1 MPVIKRYANRKLY
14 DTDAKG
20 YITLEGVAALIRQGR
35 DVRVI
40 DHESGADIT
49 LQVLAQVIF
58 EEEKKTAGGLPG
70 TVLTGLIQAGSDTLS
85 HLRHAILPNG
95 HEMRAEVD
103 AEIARRLAALSQA
116 GVLTEADARRWQT
129 VLALGRALA
138 DDPAWPSEA
147 DLRAALARRGVPSRA
162 QLRQLAEQIERLA
175 AEIERLAG
183 GE

>member
-49 LQVLAQVIF
+49 LQVLAQIIF
-58 EEEKKTAGGLPG
+58 EEEKKAAGGLPG

-85 HLRHAILPNG
+85 HLRHAILPDG
-95 HEMRAEVD
+95 HELRAEMD
-103 AEIARRLAALSQA
+103 AEIDRRLAALARA
-116 GVLTEADARRWQT
+116 GVLSASEARRWQA
-129 VLALGRALA
+129 VLALGRTLA
-138 DDPAWPSEA
+138 DDSAWPSEVE
-147 DLRAALARRGVPSRA
+147 LKAALLRRGVPSRA
-162 QLRQLAEQIERLA
+162 QLLKLAQQIERLA
-175 AEIERLAG
+175 AEIDDLASRK
-183 GE
+183 

>member
-20 YITLEGVAALIRQGR
+20 YVTLEGVAALIRQGR

-40 DHESGADIT
+40 DHETGADIT
-49 LQVLAQVIF
+49 LQVLAQIIF

-95 HEMRAEVD
+95 YERRAEME
-103 AEIARRLAALSQA
+103 AEIGRRLAALRRA
-116 GVLTEADARRWQT
+116 GVLSDTEASRWQAM
-129 VLALGRALA
+129 LALGGALA

-147 DLRAALARRGVPSRA
+147 ELQAALARRGVPSRA
-162 QLRQLAEQIERLA
+162 QLLKLTQQVERLA
-175 AEIERLAG
+175 AEIESLTR